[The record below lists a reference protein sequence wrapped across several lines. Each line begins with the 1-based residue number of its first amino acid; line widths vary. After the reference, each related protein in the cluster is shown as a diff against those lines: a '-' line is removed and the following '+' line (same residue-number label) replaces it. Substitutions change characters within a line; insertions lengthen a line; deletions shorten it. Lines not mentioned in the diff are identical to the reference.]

1 MQQGLSY
8 GCVLVH
14 LVPEQQGACMGL
26 LLLVLQTR
34 PSNEGHSRLDAW
46 SKKESA
52 PLVAFCKVLDHFIS
66 CSFLL
71 SSVFLFAC

>member
-1 MQQGLSY
+1 
-8 GCVLVH
+8 
-14 LVPEQQGACMGL
+14 MGL